1 MAEVNRQF
9 LLKSR
14 PVGRIRESDFEYR
27 EQPVPVPGA
36 GQVLVRNV
44 YLSLDPAMRGWMN
57 AGRSYIPPV
66 AIGDV
71 MRGITV
77 GRVAASNHP
86 GFAEGDIASG
96 LLGWQDYGVA
106 EAKHLEKVSHGL
118 PMTASLSV
126 LGLTGRTAYFGL
138 LDVGKPEKGET
149 VVVSGAAG
157 AVGSV
162 AGQIARLKG
171 CRVVG
176 IAGSRDKCAWLT
188 GELGFDA
195 AVDYKTGDLE
205 RDLRRHCPGGVDVF
219 YDNVGGGTLD
229 TVLRLINTGARIVIC
244 GAISAYNATEPV
256 PGPYNLRM
264 LLVKRARMEGFIIFD
279 YRDRYAEA
287 TARLAQWVEEG
298 KIAYAEDVVDGLEK
312 APKVINRLF
321 DGANTGKLII
331 RISDEP

>member
-14 PVGRIRESDFEYR
+14 PVGPIRESDFAYR

-36 GQVLVRNV
+36 DEVLVRNI

-57 AGRSYIPPV
+57 PGKSYIPPV
-66 AIGDV
+66 EIGEV

-86 GFAEGDIASG
+86 DFAEGDIATG

-106 EAKHLEKVSHGL
+106 DGKRLEKVSHAL

-138 LDVGKPEKGET
+138 LEVGKPEKGET

-157 AVGSV
+157 AVGSI
-162 AGQIARLKG
+162 AGQIARLRG
-171 CRVVG
+171 CRVAGIVG
-176 IAGSRDKCAWLT
+176 SDDKCAWIT

-195 AVDYKTGDLE
+195 AVNYKTGDLE
-205 RDLRRHCPGGVDVF
+205 RDLRRHCPDGVDVF
-219 YDNVGGGTLD
+219 FDNVGGETLD
-229 TVLRLINTGARIVIC
+229 TVLGLINTGARIVIC
-244 GAISAYNATEPV
+244 GAISTYNATEPV
-256 PGPYNLRM
+256 PGPYNMRM
-264 LLVKRARMEGFIIFD
+264 LLVRRARIQGFIVFD
-279 YRDRYAEA
+279 YRDRYREA
-287 TARLAQWVEEG
+287 TARLAQWVKEG
-298 KIAYAEDVVDGLEK
+298 KIAYAEDVVEGLEQ

-321 DGANTGKLII
+321 DGSNTGKLIV

>member
-1 MAEVNRQF
+1 MAEINRQF

-36 GQVLVRNV
+36 GEVLVRNI

-57 AGRSYIPPV
+57 AGQSYIPPV
-66 AIGDV
+66 GIGDV

-77 GRVAASNHP
+77 GRVAVSNHP
-86 GFAEGDIASG
+86 DFAEGDIASG

-106 EAKHLEKVSHGL
+106 GAKYLEKVSHGL

-138 LDVGKPEKGET
+138 LDVGKPEKGQT

-162 AGQIARLKG
+162 VGQIARLKG

-176 IAGSRDKCAWLT
+176 IAGSADKCAWLT
-188 GELGFDA
+188 GTLGFDA
-195 AVDYKTGDLE
+195 AVDYKTGDVE
-205 RDLRRHCPGGVDVF
+205 RDLGEHCPGGVDVF
-219 YDNVGGGTLD
+219 YDNVGGETLD

-256 PGPYNLRM
+256 PGPFNLRM
-264 LLVKRARMEGFIIFD
+264 LLVRRARMEGFIIFD

-287 TARLAQWVEEG
+287 TAQLAQWVEEG
-298 KIAYAEDVVDGLEK
+298 KITYAEDVVDGLEQ

>member
-1 MAEVNRQF
+1 M
-9 LLKSR
+9 
-14 PVGRIRESDFEYR
+14 
-27 EQPVPVPGA
+27 
-36 GQVLVRNV
+36 
-44 YLSLDPAMRGWMN
+44 
-57 AGRSYIPPV
+57 
-66 AIGDV
+66 
-71 MRGITV
+71 
-77 GRVAASNHP
+77 
-86 GFAEGDIASG
+86 
-96 LLGWQDYGVA
+96 
-106 EAKHLEKVSHGL
+106 
-118 PMTASLSV
+118 
-126 LGLTGRTAYFGL
+126 
-138 LDVGKPEKGET
+138 
-149 VVVSGAAG
+149 VVSGAAG

-162 AGQIARLKG
+162 VGQIARLKG

-188 GELGFDA
+188 GKLGFDA

-205 RDLRRHCPGGVDVF
+205 RDLREHCPGGVDIF
-219 YDNVGGGTLD
+219 YDNVGGETLD
-229 TVLRLINTGARIVIC
+229 TVLRRINTGARIVIC

-287 TARLAQWVEEG
+287 TAQLAQWVEEG
-298 KIAYAEDVVDGLEK
+298 KITYAEDVVDGLEQ

>member
-1 MAEVNRQF
+1 MAEINRQF

-36 GQVLVRNV
+36 GEVLVRNI

-57 AGRSYIPPV
+57 AGQSYIPPV

-86 GFAEGDIASG
+86 DFAEGDIASG

-106 EAKHLEKVSHGL
+106 DAKYLEKITHGL

-138 LDVGKPEKGET
+138 LDVGKPEKGQT

-162 AGQIARLKG
+162 VGQIARLKG

-176 IAGSRDKCAWLT
+176 IAGSSDKCAWLT
-188 GELGFDA
+188 GTLGFDA

-205 RDLRRHCPGGVDVF
+205 RDLGEHCPGGVDVF
-219 YDNVGGGTLD
+219 YDNVGGETLENAAWAYPEP
-229 TVLRLINTGARIVIC
+229 LAELA
-244 GAISAYNATEPV
+244 AIKNYVSFYEAVAV
-256 PGPYNLRM
+256 
-264 LLVKRARMEGFIIFD
+264 EG
-279 YRDRYAEA
+279 
-287 TARLAQWVEEG
+287 
-298 KIAYAEDVVDGLEK
+298 
-312 APKVINRLF
+312 
-321 DGANTGKLII
+321 
-331 RISDEP
+331 

>member
-1 MAEVNRQF
+1 MADVNRQF

-36 GQVLVRNV
+36 GQVLVRNI

-57 AGRSYIPPV
+57 AGQSYIPPV
-66 AIGDV
+66 GIGDV

-86 GFAEGDIASG
+86 DFAEGDIASG

-162 AGQIARLKG
+162 VGQIARLKG

-188 GELGFDA
+188 GKLGFDA

-205 RDLRRHCPGGVDVF
+205 RDLGEHCPNGVDVF
-219 YDNVGGGTLD
+219 YDNVGGETLD

-287 TARLAQWVEEG
+287 TAQLAQWVEEG
-298 KIAYAEDVVDGLEK
+298 KIAYAEDVVDGLEQ

>member
-1 MAEVNRQF
+1 
-9 LLKSR
+9 
-14 PVGRIRESDFEYR
+14 
-27 EQPVPVPGA
+27 
-36 GQVLVRNV
+36 
-44 YLSLDPAMRGWMN
+44 
-57 AGRSYIPPV
+57 
-66 AIGDV
+66 
-71 MRGITV
+71 
-77 GRVAASNHP
+77 
-86 GFAEGDIASG
+86 
-96 LLGWQDYGVA
+96 
-106 EAKHLEKVSHGL
+106 
-118 PMTASLSV
+118 MTASLSV

-162 AGQIARLKG
+162 VGQIARLKG

-176 IAGSRDKCAWLT
+176 IAGSADKCAWLT

-205 RDLRRHCPGGVDVF
+205 RDLRERCPDGVDVF
-219 YDNVGGGTLD
+219 YDNVGGETLD
-229 TVLRLINTGARIVIC
+229 TVLRLINTGARVVIG
-244 GAISAYNATEPV
+244 GAISTYNATEPV
-256 PGPYNLRM
+256 PGPYNIRM
-264 LLVKRARMEGFIIFD
+264 LLVRRARMEGFIVFD

-287 TARLAQWVEEG
+287 TAQLAQWVEEG
-298 KIAYAEDVVDGLEK
+298 KIAYAEDVVDGLEQ